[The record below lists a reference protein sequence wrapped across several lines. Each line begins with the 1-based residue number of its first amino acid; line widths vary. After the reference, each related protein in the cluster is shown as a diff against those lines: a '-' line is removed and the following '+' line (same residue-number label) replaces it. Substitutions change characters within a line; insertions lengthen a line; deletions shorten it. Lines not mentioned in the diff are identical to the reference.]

1 MKNLN
6 LLMGLG
12 FAAFSMSAQAQTTI
26 VNLGFENGDTKYTT
40 EGAYTPGGLFG
51 DWINRHEEDVW
62 DEQYADDT
70 HSGDFAF
77 QMVNSSALAGN
88 TWDRGF
94 KVGNLQLK
102 DNTPY
107 RVSFWVKADDGL
119 NLKSTLS
126 IGKEYIDMPIS
137 TKSGQQYYNTFVT
150 SSDWKHYSY
159 ITFFTNKDDQ
169 DALSADYTGKVDVN
183 GDTVSQKGDPFPNE
197 YFITINMYNPGE
209 YILDDIVLEEGVTF
223 NEATFNGDVIKLDFG
238 YPTNIAELAAA
249 NNGTLSLD
257 PAQVSVTVD
266 GVPVEVEFLE
276 GQSDGFLYI
285 FLKETYAELD
295 QNVVVSFTPAEDCP
309 IVYNGDKR
317 PSADVESE
325 MKVLGFTGEVAYFDE
340 TIDALPSSWSPA
352 TLLSTVPENNSFELD
367 GSELT
372 NVSFTFDKKMSID
385 MTSATLSWR
394 DNFGD
399 KTKDLSDGIT
409 LSDDEL
415 TINVAI
421 ATGVA
426 DGEYTL
432 TLSGLTNN
440 FGIDCEDV
448 SIQFEVGEDKVGGT
462 SETVWKTDF
471 DNEMTGGVP
480 SGWVTYNEAGYHLYD
495 FNPDGSQM
503 NYNWGG
509 TPGGGGTRLYDGF
522 SGDFNKALYWGT
534 RGTNE
539 GWCTYGDQVKDYL
552 NEDGTLKEDLPEN
565 ISLKLEARKYQI
577 SFLMAAWKGEPTFT
591 FTLEDLNGEVYA
603 KFADILAAPNVN
615 GATGKVTGSVKCVTD
630 FVVPEE
636 GYYVLRFTSNAAQ
649 WQEFLLANVSLVT
662 MPSKSAFY
670 KQMLATTLEEV
681 MPVWEAADMDQ
692 SYDGDTKTAFGN
704 AINEAQNGHFTAPSE
719 VENLCDELRRLSEAM
734 QTRMDNIDN
743 FTIALIET
751 EEAYATLEG
760 KYLNSDFA
768 KDAKD
773 MIDTYGDTNPS
784 LLSDEELNQVTP
796 KLMNAA
802 GLMKNVPSL
811 VDILT
816 WRAYK
821 ASQTANTLGVTD
833 GIKDEVLNL
842 ATDDDAV
849 IAACNEATKQALYK
863 KIVDGGITE
872 DMFTT
877 VNYDLTQ
884 KIVVDGVYVNVVNDE
899 EEEEEEGEITEP
911 TAPVATSGIDFTCLI
926 KNPRF
931 YTYTTNG
938 GANLQDNTVV
948 GWMCEQYEGGSVHLA
963 NNASATAE
971 NPVITSAINAYG
983 SGAEYKFYQVIENAP
998 VGVYD
1003 VYIASRTAVKNT
1015 QPDPD
1020 GNIGVFNAYNDE
1032 TGIWDKYIF
1041 AQVDDAD
1048 PIMIPFSAGPSW
1060 AGHPTVI
1067 PNVAVGEGQKLTIGV
1082 VEHYTSGKATDHNY
1096 GAMDYWDTNTFA
1108 NDARL
1113 FFVAPLEGYDYSA
1126 AGSVTVEDITNL
1138 IDEYLTPGSTVTV
1151 EDITN
1156 LIDKYLNQ

>member
-1 MKNLN
+1 
-6 LLMGLG
+6 
-12 FAAFSMSAQAQTTI
+12 
-26 VNLGFENGDTKYTT
+26 
-40 EGAYTPGGLFG
+40 
-51 DWINRHEEDVW
+51 
-62 DEQYADDT
+62 
-70 HSGDFAF
+70 
-77 QMVNSSALAGN
+77 
-88 TWDRGF
+88 
-94 KVGNLQLK
+94 
-102 DNTPY
+102 
-107 RVSFWVKADDGL
+107 
-119 NLKSTLS
+119 
-126 IGKEYIDMPIS
+126 
-137 TKSGQQYYNTFVT
+137 
-150 SSDWKHYSY
+150 
-159 ITFFTNKDDQ
+159 
-169 DALSADYTGKVDVN
+169 
-183 GDTVSQKGDPFPNE
+183 
-197 YFITINMYNPGE
+197 MYNPGE
-209 YILDDIVLEEGVTF
+209 YILDDILLEEGVTF

-309 IVYNGDKR
+309 IIYNGDKR

-440 FGIDCEDV
+440 FGIECEDV

-462 SETVWKTDF
+462 SEDIYVSDF
-471 DNEMTGGVP
+471 DNGLTDGVP
-480 SGWVTYNEAGYHLYD
+480 QGWLTKDATGVHQYGFMDEAQTIQYQYGWGQQGR
-495 FNPDGSQM
+495 NPNGTQ
-503 NYNWGG
+503 GG
-509 TPGGGGTRLYDGF
+509 ARLYQGF
-522 SGDFNKALYWGT
+522 SGDFQKALYWCAREDGVGYT
-534 RGTNE
+534 S
-539 GWCTYGDQVKDYL
+539 YGEIVKDWL
-552 NEDGTLKEDLPEN
+552 NPDGSIQEGAPEG
-565 ISLKLEARKYQI
+565 IALVLEPRKYQI
-577 SFLMAAWKGEPTFT
+577 SFTMAAWKGEPKFQ
-591 FTLEDLNGEVYA
+591 FTLEDLEGNVYA
-603 KFADILAAPNVN
+603 KFMDYVAKPNMN
-615 GATGKVTGSVKCVTD
+615 GQQGEVKGSLKCTTD
-630 FVVPEE
+630 FTVPAK
-636 GYYVLRFTSNAAQ
+636 GYYILKFTAQ
-649 WQEFLLANVSLVT
+649 GEWQEFLLGKVSLIT
-662 MPSKSAFY
+662 MPSKSAYY
-670 KQMLATTLEEV
+670 KQQLAAALET
-681 MPVWEAADMDQ
+681 AKAIMDTAEGEE
-692 SYDGDTKTAFGN
+692 YDGETKSAFAATIYSAEN
-704 AINEAQNGHFTAPSE
+704 DHFTSPSQ
-719 VENLCDELRRLSEAM
+719 VEALIDELDRLGQAM
-734 QTRMDNIDN
+734 AKRVENIDN

-768 KDAKD
+768 KEAKD

-784 LLSDEELNQVTP
+784 LLSDDELNQVTP

-802 GLMKNVPSL
+802 GLVKNVPSL

-872 DMFTT
+872 DMYTT
-877 VNYDLTQ
+877 VNYDLDQ
-884 KIVVDGVYVNVVNDE
+884 KIVVDGVYVNVVNED
-899 EEEEEEGEITEP
+899 EEEEEEGEVTEP

-1048 PIMIPFSAGPSW
+1048 PIMIPFSAGSSW

-1082 VEHYTSGKATDHNY
+1082 VEHYTSGKASSHTY
-1096 GAMDYWDTNTFA
+1096 EPMDYWDTNTFA

-1138 IDEYLTPGSTVTV
+1138 INDYLTEGSTVTV